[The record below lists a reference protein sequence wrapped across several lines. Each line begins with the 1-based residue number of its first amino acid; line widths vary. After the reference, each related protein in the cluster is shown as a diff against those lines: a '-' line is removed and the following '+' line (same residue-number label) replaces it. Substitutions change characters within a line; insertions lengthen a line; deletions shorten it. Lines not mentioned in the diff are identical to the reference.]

1 MGNDDEAKVF
11 LLPHCCL
18 NKIIYRPYRFKK
30 EGDNMHKFMRT
41 IGFSMYQKKQDME
54 KLLRRLAKEA
64 VTAGQL
70 SERQGSTF
78 CELRV
83 ETAPG
88 MGVAMAG
95 EMSPKGTFSREYY
108 FPYVKS
114 TDTSSDAECSIQR
127 HTERETYAG
136 LLDEYR
142 VGISLIFYI
151 ENSIEYRLRRDGRQ
165 DVLPHGVALSGLCVQ
180 GKVLLPIQK
189 TEKQA
194 EDSRTEARKRSNLL
208 EAAKR
213 GDEDAIETLTIEDI
227 DLYSMVSRRIA
238 HEDVYS
244 IIETCFMPCGI
255 ECDQYSVIGEITGIE
270 TSRNR
275 ITEEEIY
282 NLRLEC
288 NDMVFH
294 VVINKQDLLGEPT
307 VGRRFKGQVWMQGTV
322 QFET

>member
-1 MGNDDEAKVF
+1 
-11 LLPHCCL
+11 
-18 NKIIYRPYRFKK
+18 
-30 EGDNMHKFMRT
+30 MHKFMRT
-41 IGFSMYQKKQDME
+41 IGFSKFQKKQDME

-64 VTAGQL
+64 DKAGQL
-70 SERQGSTF
+70 SEREGSTF

-95 EMSPKGTFSREYY
+95 EISPRGIFHREYY
-108 FPYVKS
+108 FPYVKG
-114 TDTSSDAECSIQR
+114 TDVSSEAECSIQR
-127 HTERETYAG
+127 HTERETFAG

-151 ENSIEYRLRRDGRQ
+151 ENSMEYRILKAGRPS
-165 DVLPHGVALSGLCVQ
+165 VSPHSAALTGLCVQ
-180 GKVLLPIQK
+180 GRILLPIQK

-194 EDSRTEARKRSNLL
+194 KDSRTAAKKRSSLL

-255 ECDQYSVIGEITGIE
+255 ECDQYSVIGEITNIVQS
-270 TSRNR
+270 TNQ
-275 ITEEEIY
+275 ITKEEIY
-282 NLRLEC
+282 NLTLDC

-294 VVINKQDLLGEPT
+294 VVINSQDLVGEPQ

-322 QFET
+322 QFKA

>member
-1 MGNDDEAKVF
+1 
-11 LLPHCCL
+11 
-18 NKIIYRPYRFKK
+18 
-30 EGDNMHKFMRT
+30 MHKFMRT
-41 IGFSMYQKKQDME
+41 IGFSMYQKKQDTE

-64 VTAGQL
+64 ESVGQL
-70 SERQGSTF
+70 SEREGSTF
-78 CELRV
+78 CELRA
-83 ETAPG
+83 EIAPG

-95 EMSPKGTFSREYY
+95 EMSPKGTFNREYY

-114 TDTSSDAECSIQR
+114 LDVSSEAECSVQR

-151 ENSIEYRLRRDGRQ
+151 ENSMEYRMRRINSQ
-165 DVLPHGVALSGLCVQ
+165 AVLPQGAALTGLCVQ
-180 GKVLLPIQK
+180 GRILLPIRK
-189 TEKQA
+189 TEKQV
-194 EDSRTEARKRSNLL
+194 EDSRLAASKRSSLL

-255 ECDQYSVIGEITGIE
+255 ECDQYSVIGEIRAVDMI
-270 TSRNR
+270 SNQ
-275 ITEEEIY
+275 ITKEEIY
-282 NLRLEC
+282 NLTLDC

-294 VVINKQDLLGEPT
+294 VVINKQDLLGEPKT
-307 VGRRFKGQVWMQGTV
+307 GRRFKGQIWMQGTV
-322 QFET
+322 QFEA

>member
-1 MGNDDEAKVF
+1 
-11 LLPHCCL
+11 
-18 NKIIYRPYRFKK
+18 
-30 EGDNMHKFMRT
+30 MHKFMRT

-64 VTAGQL
+64 RENGQL
-70 SERQGSTF
+70 SEREGSTF

-95 EMSPKGTFSREYY
+95 EMSPKGTFNREYY

-114 TDTSSDAECSIQR
+114 TDISSDAECSIQR
-127 HTERETYAG
+127 HTERETFAG

-151 ENSIEYRLRRDGRQ
+151 ENSMEYRLRKAGHKP
-165 DVLPHGVALSGLCVQ
+165 VKPLGAALSGLCVQ
-180 GKVLLPIQK
+180 GRILLPIQK

-194 EDSRTEARKRSNLL
+194 EDSRMSARKRSNLL

-270 TSRNR
+270 LSANR
-275 ITEEEIY
+275 ITKEEVY
-282 NLRLEC
+282 DLTLDC
-288 NDMVFH
+288 NDMIFH
-294 VVINKQDLLGEPT
+294 VVINRQDLLGEPK

-322 QFET
+322 QFEA

>member
-1 MGNDDEAKVF
+1 MF
-11 LLPHCCL
+11 FCL
-18 NKIIYRPYRFKK
+18 IYCLEMIQE
-30 EGDNMHKFMRT
+30 EGDHMHKFMRA
-41 IGFSMYQKKQDME
+41 IGFSKYQRKQDME
-54 KLLRRLAKEA
+54 KLLRHLAKEA
-64 VTAGQL
+64 DKGGGLPEQDGG
-70 SERQGSTF
+70 RF

-95 EMSPKGTFSREYY
+95 EISPRGIFHKEYY

-114 TDTSSDAECSIQR
+114 PDVSSEAECSIQR
-127 HTERETYAG
+127 HAEKETFAG

-142 VGISLIFYI
+142 VGISLIFYM
-151 ENSIEYRLRRDGRQ
+151 ENSMEYRLLKIKRPSAS
-165 DVLPHGVALSGLCVQ
+165 PHSAALTGLSVQ
-180 GKVLLPIQK
+180 GRILLPIQK

-194 EDSRTEARKRSNLL
+194 KDSATAARKRSSLL

-255 ECDQYSVIGEITGIE
+255 ECDQYSVIGEITGI
-270 TSRNR
+270 TRCTNQ
-275 ITEEEIY
+275 ITHEEIY
-282 NLRLEC
+282 NFSLDC

-294 VVINKQDLLGEPT
+294 VVINSQDLIGEPE

-322 QFET
+322 QFKA